1 MLSSGKGAL
10 GHATY
15 ERHRPEQTLLYQL
28 IEKHYPAL
36 VEQLECQ
43 GKNLPAHVHREFEA
57 YLKCGRLEHGFL
69 RLRCATCRLE
79 SLVAM
84 SWTQRLKR
92 VQYRYRGLRSLQRI
106 GNGFSTGTLLKN
118 AWQGRLHAIVQK

>member
-1 MLSSGKGAL
+1 MVVDIIQNQRRVVRLILCWSRRSMLSSGKGAL

-43 GKNLPAHVHREFEA
+43 GKNLPAR
-57 YLKCGRLEHGFL
+57 
-69 RLRCATCRLE
+69 
-79 SLVAM
+79 
-84 SWTQRLKR
+84 
-92 VQYRYRGLRSLQRI
+92 
-106 GNGFSTGTLLKN
+106 
-118 AWQGRLHAIVQK
+118 

>member
-1 MLSSGKGAL
+1 MLSTGKGGAAPVYRHAL

-43 GKNLPAHVHREFEA
+43 GKNLPAR
-57 YLKCGRLEHGFL
+57 
-69 RLRCATCRLE
+69 
-79 SLVAM
+79 
-84 SWTQRLKR
+84 
-92 VQYRYRGLRSLQRI
+92 
-106 GNGFSTGTLLKN
+106 
-118 AWQGRLHAIVQK
+118 